1 MRMIFMCV
9 DVQIGKFRLPVAAA
23 LVSDRL
29 ASSNF
34 IKSSSSA
41 SGAQRNMI

>member
-23 LVSDRL
+23 LVSNRL

-34 IKSSSSA
+34 IKKQQCLW
-41 SGAQRNMI
+41 GAVRNMI